1 MGNYLTL
8 PKNEYQHMNIER
20 QLSANPNVVLG
31 IASLPKKIDNN
42 ISYQSI
48 QDNDQQLYISH
59 PDNDQQLSISH
70 QDNDQ
75 QLSISHQDNDQQL
88 YISHP
93 DNDQQLSISHP
104 DNDQQLSISQPDN
117 NVSYQSIRINDQ
129 LNIHRLKYLHESENK
144 LKYTFEDN
152 IELTLDKKDDDII
165 MSLKYD
171 NNQII
176 KPIDDIFKKTYKDI
190 GVCSNEIDKITSFI
204 KPN

>member
-48 QDNDQQLYISH
+48 Q
-59 PDNDQQLSISH
+59 
-70 QDNDQ
+70 
-75 QLSISHQDNDQQL
+75 
-88 YISHP
+88 